1 MFRKIPSRIGDSK
14 GSSTPKAKRTH
25 KRAKSFKSILLRGS
39 SVDAKE
45 RDQSPAPS
53 SAVGPSPSSTSIS
66 SSGHAHGLTS
76 PHLASSKS
84 EGGGSSG
91 SHKALE
97 EVSVEQQD
105 EARLVATEEDV
116 HALADASSMT
126 VDEKYDAAAATTED
140 DGMSWSDFEDRYCGP
155 DLQNDPLAHDF
166 LFPDD
171 DVSVVSE
178 PRTQRALVSTVPV
191 RLAPCDDLNCLIRM
205 KQLIRTCVCV
215 ARGDGALAGTCA
227 ERADGQGI

>member
-53 SAVGPSPSSTSIS
+53 SAVGPSPSSTSTSSIS

-76 PHLASSKS
+76 SHLASSKS

-105 EARLVATEEDV
+105 EARLVATEEDA
-116 HALADASSMT
+116 HAQADSSSMA
-126 VDEKYDAAAATTED
+126 VDEKDDAAAATTTED

-191 RLAPCDDLNCLIRM
+191 RLAPCDDLDCLIRM
-205 KQLIRTCVCV
+205 DQLNACACV
-215 ARGDGALAGTCA
+215 ARGA
-227 ERADGQGI
+227 R

>member
-53 SAVGPSPSSTSIS
+53 SAVGPSPSSTSTSSIS

-76 PHLASSKS
+76 SHLASSKS

-116 HALADASSMT
+116 HAQADASSMT
-126 VDEKYDAAAATTED
+126 VDEKDDAATTTED
-140 DGMSWSDFEDRYCGP
+140 DGMCWSDFEDRYCGP

-191 RLAPCDDLNCLIRM
+191 RLAPCDDLDCLIRM
-205 KQLIRTCVCV
+205 DQLNACACV
-215 ARGDGALAGTCA
+215 ARGARWYVC
-227 ERADGQGI
+227 RAS